1 MALRAVDASSSLA
14 TPYLRLLHVQLA
26 EADTII
32 ASVRCQKEN
41 TLPIDHQF
49 SLPDYIYKLIDI
61 PILIEATYLQS

>member
-1 MALRAVDASSSLA
+1 MEVDTNSSLA
-14 TPYLRLLHVQLA
+14 APYLRPLPARLA
-26 EADTII
+26 EADIEA

-61 PILIEATYLQS
+61 PILIEATCLQS

>member
-1 MALRAVDASSSLA
+1 MEVDTNSSLA
-14 TPYLRLLHVQLA
+14 APYLRLLPARLA
-26 EADTII
+26 EADIEA

-61 PILIEATYLQS
+61 PILIEATCLQS